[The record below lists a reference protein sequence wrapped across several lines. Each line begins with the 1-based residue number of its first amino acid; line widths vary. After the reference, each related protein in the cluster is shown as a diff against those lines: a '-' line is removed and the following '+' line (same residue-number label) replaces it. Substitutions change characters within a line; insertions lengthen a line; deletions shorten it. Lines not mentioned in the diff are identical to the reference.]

1 MGIGRP
7 RTDVGVGIVAH
18 YSKIDLPCCRAGPGF
33 KNVKVLGCAKI
44 AGDIPLPGYG
54 KRLFHIGCAPG
65 GDSPGVKY
73 RPWENVNRGD
83 ITDIYGDS
91 IDDRERWRVT
101 NRRGISGFT
110 GRRHHR
116 KRIRNYSPSGHYDP
130 EALRYAAVKI
140 GIRRRFGR

>member
-7 RTDVGVGIVAH
+7 RTNVGVGIVAH

-33 KNVKVLGCAKI
+33 KNVKVLVCAKI

-83 ITDIYGDS
+83 ITDIYGD
-91 IDDRERWRVT
+91 IVGDRERQRVT
-101 NRRGISGFT
+101 NRRGISGFI
-110 GRRHHR
+110 GRRHYI
-116 KRIRNYSPSGHYDP
+116 KD
-130 EALRYAAVKI
+130 LDM
-140 GIRRRFGR
+140 